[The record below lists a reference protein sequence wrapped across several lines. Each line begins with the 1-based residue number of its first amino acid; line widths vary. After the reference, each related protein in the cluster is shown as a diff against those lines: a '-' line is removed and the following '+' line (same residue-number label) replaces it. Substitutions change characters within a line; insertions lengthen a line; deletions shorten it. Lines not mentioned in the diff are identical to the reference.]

1 MFSITIIGRPNVGKS
16 TLFNRLS
23 GTKHAIVHDLP
34 GVTRDIRQGEGSIGS
49 LDFIIIDTPGLEQAN
64 ASSLASRMT
73 NQTINALSNTDLI
86 ILLVD
91 GKAGLVPDDKFFSDL
106 VRKYQKPVILV
117 ANKCESNK
125 VAGNIADFYGLGYQ
139 EIACIS
145 AAHGEGLAN
154 LYDLIAPY
162 YEAKAAKAY
171 QDKITLAIVGR
182 PNAGKST
189 LINHLL
195 QEERVLTGPEAG
207 ITRDAIAIDW
217 KYQNHHIRLIDTAGI
232 RKRANVTSAIEQ
244 LALEDSFR
252 AIQYAN
258 VVILLL
264 DATLSLQAQ
273 DIAIASKVLEEGRA
287 LVIGVNKWDQIE
299 DKSHFVAE
307 LNYLMEK
314 SLNQAKGISICY
326 ISAIHAINVNKL
338 MQASIEAYE
347 LWNMRLSTSKIND
360 WLEYALAKHQ
370 LPLTKSGRRVKIK
383 YATQVKSR
391 PPTFVL
397 FTNYPKEIPETYI
410 KYLIGSLREYLEL
423 PGIPIRIM
431 LRKSGNPYNEGA

>member
-23 GTKHAIVHDLP
+23 STNHAIVHDLP

-49 LDFIIIDTPGLEQAN
+49 LKFSIIDTPGLEQAN
-64 ASSLASRMT
+64 ASSLAYRMT
-73 NQTINALSNTDLI
+73 NQTIKALNDTDLI

-91 GKAGLVPDDKFFSDL
+91 ARAGLMPDDKFFSDL

-125 VAGNIADFYGLGYQ
+125 VSANIADFYGLGYQ

-162 YEAKAAKAY
+162 HDEKEAKKH
-171 QDKITLAIVGR
+171 QDSITLAIVGR

-195 QEERVLTGPEAG
+195 KQERVLTGPEAG

-217 KYQNHHIRLIDTAGI
+217 QYQNHHIRLIDTAGI
-232 RKRANVTSAIEQ
+232 RKKANITSAIEQ
-244 LALEDSFR
+244 LALADSFR

-299 DKSHFVAE
+299 DKSSFVE
-307 LNYLMEK
+307 EFNYTLEK
-314 SLNQAKGISICY
+314 SLNQAKGISVCY
-326 ISAIHAINVNKL
+326 ISAIASININKL
-338 MQASIEAYE
+338 MQASIEAYG
-347 LWNMRLSTSKIND
+347 LWNLRISTSKIND
-360 WLEYALAKHQ
+360 WLEYALSKHQ

-383 YATQVKSR
+383 YATQIKSR

-397 FTNYPKEIPETYI
+397 FTNYPKEIPETYL
-410 KYLIGSLREYLEL
+410 KYLIGTIREYLQL
-423 PGIPIRIM
+423 PGIPLRLM
-431 LRKSGNPYNEGA
+431 LRKSGNPYTHEE